1 MLDYNVTY
9 RKKDKGIQCIIS
21 YKDNLGKWKQKS
33 KQGFKTQKD
42 AKPYITKTVEEL
54 ERQFLNESNIISADY
69 DSITFKQLSDEFI
82 EHEKLYKEYNSI
94 KDYKSAFASFTEL
107 NDIKITKIKKADVSK
122 CIDSLVGKLK
132 SITISG
138 YLLTIKQVFNYYIE
152 NYDNNFRIDLAIKIP
167 KEKNPATKKALTKT
181 ELNNLINSKKIKS
194 SKYYIVAYIAATTG
208 LRCGEILGLTWNDI
222 DEVNSVINVNKQWK
236 INKKTNKYGFGNLKS
251 KRSYRKVPVSS
262 EFIKELKEY
271 KKKKPIDINNR
282 IAPFKNLTITSLFN
296 ATLKDEAGITLHEL
310 RHTYITLLIANGVDF
325 KTVAKIAGH
334 DIKQTLNTYSHV
346 TDDMMKNASNII
358 SKIF

>member
-21 YKDNLGKWKQKS
+21 YKDSSGKWKQKS

-42 AKPYITKTVEEL
+42 AKPYITKTVKEL
-54 ERQFLNESNIISADY
+54 ERQFLNENSIVSADY
-69 DSITFKQLSDEFI
+69 NSITFKQLTDEFI

-94 KDYKSAFASFTEL
+94 KDYKSSFANFSEL
-107 NDIKITKIKKADVSK
+107 NDIKVTEIKKADILK
-122 CIDSLVGKLK
+122 CIDLLVDKLRY
-132 SITISG
+132 ITISG

-152 NYDNNFRIDLAIKIP
+152 NYDNSFRIDLNIKIP
-167 KEKNPATKKALTKT
+167 KEKNPVGKKALTKT
-181 ELNNLINSKKIKS
+181 ELNNLINSDKIKK
-194 SKYYIVAYIAATTG
+194 SKYYIVAYIAAMSG

-222 DEVNSVINVNKQWK
+222 DEKNLLINVNKQWK

-251 KRSYRKVPVSS
+251 KNSYRKVPVSS
-262 EFIKELKEY
+262 EFIRELKEY
-271 KKKKPIDINNR
+271 KKKKTIDINNR

-296 ATLKDEAGITLHEL
+296 RTLKDEAGVTLHEL
-310 RHTYITLLIANGVDF
+310 RHTYITLLISNGIDF
-325 KTVAKIAGH
+325 KTAAKIAGH

-346 TDDMMKNASNII
+346 TDDMMKNASTII